1 MRSKAALLIL
11 VWNLI
16 IASGVAS
23 FFDPSSYTSVLLLL
37 NSSTTTFYE
46 QRLQVSGGT
55 YGIGAFLLLF
65 YPLAGYLADVQF
77 GRHRMV
83 VYSLYFIFLS
93 AAVMLVVGGSVWC
106 VYMILKKQKLSL
118 LLQH

>member
-1 MRSKAALLIL
+1 MTDTEVTPLLGKQQQALDCCANIRAKFQRRYCLRSKAALLIL

-37 NSSTTTFYE
+37 NSSTTTFYK

-55 YGIGAFLLLF
+55 YGIGAI
-65 YPLAGYLADVQF
+65 
-77 GRHRMV
+77 H
-83 VYSLYFIFLS
+83 IKKLS
-93 AAVMLVVGGSVWC
+93 AIFVL
-106 VYMILKKQKLSL
+106 YTQDNTLSR
-118 LLQH
+118 